1 MKCQSLDK
9 VISFIDLDNTLI
21 ESPYPKIFDGIVRD
35 ISTNTGKDYNS
46 IWSLINKEFKSR
58 EEKNLISAF
67 DWDDI
72 LSMVCK
78 KLGSK
83 WERSLIVDIES
94 YINKYGIKVFDG
106 VENSLK
112 VLRLKSDKLYCTTN
126 GYLLYQEP
134 LLEATG
140 LLSIFDDFITPD
152 SVGVTKASKHFY
164 CKKLEENS
172 KAIVVG
178 DSYKYD
184 ILYPTKFGFYTI
196 WDVEAVLPWSIVER
210 YLNLA
215 PTQRPTAMKDEL
227 MSYLKTHE
235 NTIYLQSHKLTE
247 LPDAIIFNFPEIINF
262 SQILL
267 ECDYF

>member
-1 MKCQSLDK
+1 MKRQSLDK
-9 VISFIDLDNTLI
+9 IIFFIDLDNTLI
-21 ESPYPKIFDGIVRD
+21 ESPYPKIFDEIVRD
-35 ISTNTGKDYNS
+35 ISTNTGKNS
-46 IWSLINKEFKSR
+46 NLIWSLINKEFKTR
-58 EEKNLISAF
+58 EDKNLISAF
-67 DWDDI
+67 DWDGI

-83 WERSLIVDIES
+83 WKRSLIADIES
-94 YINKYGIKVFDG
+94 YINKFGIKVFDG

-134 LLEATG
+134 FLEASG

-152 SVGVTKASKHFY
+152 FLGVTKASKNFY
-164 CKKLEENS
+164 CRKLEENS

-196 WDVEAVLPWSIVER
+196 WDVETVLPRSIIER
-210 YLNLA
+210 YLSLA
-215 PTQRPTAMKDEL
+215 PTQRPTAMNDEL
-227 MSYLKTHE
+227 MSYLKAHE
-235 NTIYLQSHKLTE
+235 NTIYLQSPKLTE
-247 LPDAIIFNFPEIINF
+247 LPDAIIFNFPEIISFFLN
-262 SQILL
+262 IIGG
-267 ECDYF
+267 